1 MLELLEV
8 EVVDGCPARPR
19 AVAVPAS
26 QHGGRISIPSATAR
40 TRRRTRTTSWKSRTT
55 TTYVMM
61 QPVCSAS
68 TSVMATSPSISMAT
82 TVMVELRS
90 PLTLMVP
97 QPPLVRKFL
106 LFGITSMRLRRIK
119 FELLP
124 SVNIVERD
132 TLLDRLLA
140 LAI

>member
-1 MLELLEV
+1 MTQL
-8 EVVDGCPARPR
+8 A
-19 AVAVPAS
+19 
-26 QHGGRISIPSATAR
+26 
-40 TRRRTRTTSWKSRTT
+40 
-55 TTYVMM
+55 
-61 QPVCSAS
+61 CSAS
-68 TSVMATSPSISMAT
+68 ISVTVTATSPSISMAT

-90 PLTLMVP
+90 PLTLLVP

-124 SVNIVERD
+124 SVNIVGRD
-132 TLLDRLLA
+132 TLLDHLLA